1 MLTDNEI
8 RMAAKWQSQHARI
21 VDALLAEAGEAYPP
35 TGSDVGRPELWEAAH
50 WKWFIEQIALHKS
63 FERSFKQALAGET
76 QDVDTLWDDEN
87 QYRE

>member
-8 RMAAKWQSQHARI
+8 RMAAKWQSQHSKF
-21 VDALLAEAGEAYPP
+21 VDALLTDAGKACPP
-35 TGSDVGRPELWEAAH
+35 TGSVVCRPELWKPAH

-76 QDVDTLWDDEN
+76 QDVETLWDDEN
-87 QYRE
+87 LDRE